1 MARFRAS
8 IRTHAVTVLD
18 LEEDVEIEIPVD
30 DLRHP
35 VMDGIDLSGD
45 EDSIREE
52 AVENL
57 YEILVAALTE
67 RGYSVRP
74 GDLYLHA
81 DRIEVFLP
89 TEASC

>member
-8 IRTHAVTVLD
+8 ISLHYLTLLD
-18 LEEDVEIEIPVD
+18 TEEDVEIEIPVD

-45 EDSIREE
+45 ADSIRAE
-52 AVENL
+52 VIENL

-74 GDLYLHA
+74 GDLYLHD